1 MSSKSKLIKS
11 LVLYDLEKEGASH
24 DEFQDAITSEA
35 LSKEDKKKILFNLDE
50 IGTEKISDRVL
61 KDDVENSKSEE

>member
-11 LVLYDLEKEGASH
+11 LVLHDLEKDGASH
-24 DEFQDAITSEA
+24 DEFQDAITSDI
-35 LSKEDKKKILFNLDE
+35 LSKDDKRKILFNLDE

-61 KDDVENSKSEE
+61 ENDIVNSDSEK